1 MSSAGRDYDEDEDDF
16 LVRPFL
22 GNNLGTSASAAR
34 DEDNADVR
42 PYFIT
47 GGRTEADE
55 RVQFESIVV
64 QTRRV
69 PPGSLGREHHLAYD
83 ASETPL
89 SVAEL
94 STKLRIAIG
103 VARVLVSDL
112 VEGGHLLLSTTAR
125 QPATDADLI
134 RRVIDGVRALRYATA
149 GDSV

>member
-1 MSSAGRDYDEDEDDF
+1 MSSAGRDHDEDEGDF

-22 GNNLGTSASAAR
+22 GNNLRASTPAAR
-34 DEDNADVR
+34 DEDHDDVR

-64 QTRRV
+64 QTRRG
-69 PPGSLGREHHLAYD
+69 PAAGLGREHHALFEA
-83 ASETPL
+83 AETPL

-94 STKLRIAIG
+94 STKLKIAIG
-103 VARVLVSDL
+103 VVRVLVSDL
-112 VEGGHLLLSTTAR
+112 VEGGSLLLSATSKA
-125 QPATDADLI
+125 PATDADLI